1 MHRETSPRRD
11 TDGTVITDG
20 AAAGMDA
27 DVEAGALVA
36 PDIAMRGK
44 ADSPHHAH
52 PQPAADVDGDAHAYR
67 DADAAARPFVV
78 PCATLPA
85 SAPLRWL
92 AAGWRDLRRAPG
104 LSLMFGGV
112 IVLMSLGI
120 SWLAWT
126 LGRFAL
132 LATLLSGFVFVAPLL
147 CVGLYCVSR
156 GLERGRTPRLRDSFV
171 LARRVAGQAGVFALV
186 QGVIVLLWS
195 RAGMMVGAFFPV
207 DGSNASTLWEFLVI
221 GSAVGSLF
229 AALTFAV
236 SAFSLP
242 MIADRDVDMIT
253 AGISSMHAVLRN
265 KPAMLVWAGAIVL
278 STAVGFATACLGFAV
293 LMPWLA
299 YAAWHG
305 YRETL
310 QADAWPA
317 LD

>member
-1 MHRETSPRRD
+1 MAASIDDAQAASRAPSLRAVVAD
-11 TDGTVITDG
+11 
-20 AAAGMDA
+20 AAAG
-27 DVEAGALVA
+27 VESDGE
-36 PDIAMRGK
+36 
-44 ADSPHHAH
+44 
-52 PQPAADVDGDAHAYR
+52 ADVDVGASAGSLARPDMPSGPLPAAEP
-67 DADAAARPFVV
+67 DVAARPFVV
-78 PCATLPA
+78 PCAALGA
-85 SAPLRWL
+85 AAPLRWL
-92 AAGWRDLRRAPG
+92 AAGWRDFRRAPG
-104 LSLMFGGV
+104 LSLLFGGA
-112 IVLMSLGI
+112 IVLLSLGI

-156 GLERGRTPRLRDSFV
+156 ALERGRTPRLRDSFV
-171 LARRVAGQAGVFALV
+171 LARRVVGQAGVFALV

-195 RAGMMVGAFFPV
+195 RAGMMVGAFFPID
-207 DGSNASTLWEFLVI
+207 DGNASALLEFLVI
-221 GSAVGSLF
+221 GSAAGSIF

-253 AGISSMHAVLRN
+253 AGISSVHAVLRN
-265 KPAMLVWAGAIVL
+265 KPAMLVWAGVITL
-278 STAVGFATACLGFAV
+278 LTAAGFATACLGFAV